1 MTTPK
6 PTGRSVV
13 ILLIVGIIVIAFMAQ
28 GCGTT
33 IPSGHHAVKYR
44 TFGGGTKM
52 GTIYGEGWQWKAP
65 WDRFFIYKTQVDE
78 RKENLQVL
86 SSDGAT
92 IGLEVS
98 VWFRP
103 LIEKIDSLQITV
115 GPNYYNVI
123 VGSALRGE
131 ARAVAGRYKPE
142 EIYSTKREAMARE
155 IVEAVGKLVGDKF
168 VSVDNII
175 IRNVILPKRISDA
188 IDEKLAA
195 DQAAQKMQFV
205 LRRERQEAERKRIE
219 AKGIAD
225 FQRIVSA
232 GLTKSLLEWKGIE
245 ATEKLASSPN
255 AKIVIIGAGEA
266 GLPIILGGG

>member
-1 MTTPK
+1 MP
-6 PTGRSVV
+6 
-13 ILLIVGIIVIAFMAQ
+13 
-28 GCGTT
+28 GTAVF
-33 IPSGHHAVKYR
+33 SGHHAVKYSK
-44 TFGGGTKM
+44 FGKGTKM
-52 GTIYGEGWQWKAP
+52 GSIYGEGWKWKLP
-65 WDRFFIYKTQVDE
+65 WDSFFVYKTQLDE
-78 RKENLQVL
+78 RKEDLQVL

-92 IGLEVS
+92 IELEVS
-98 VWFRP
+98 LWFRP

-115 GPNYYNVI
+115 GQDYYNVI

-142 EIYSTKREAMARE
+142 ELYSTKRELIARE
-155 IVEAVGKLVGDKF
+155 ILEAIQKLVESKF
-168 VSVDNII
+168 VHLDNII
-175 IRNVILPKRISDA
+175 IRNVIIPKRISDA

-205 LRRERQEAERKRIE
+205 LKRERQEAERKRIE

-245 ATEKLASSPN
+245 ATEKLAESPN
-255 AKIVIIGAGEA
+255 AKVVIIGAGES
-266 GLPIILGGG
+266 GLPVILGRD

>member
-13 ILLIVGIIVIAFMAQ
+13 ILLIVGIIVIAFMAH

-33 IPSGHHAVKYR
+33 VPSGHHAVKYSK
-44 TFGGGTKM
+44 FGGGTKM
-52 GTIYGEGWQWKAP
+52 GSIYGEGWKWKLP
-65 WDRFFIYKTQVDE
+65 WDSFFVYKTQLDE
-78 RKENLQVL
+78 RKEDLRVL

-92 IGLEVS
+92 IELEVS

-142 EIYSTKREAMARE
+142 EIYSTKRELIARE
-155 IVEAVGKLVGDKF
+155 IVEAVQKLVGDKF
-168 VSVDNII
+168 VRVDNII

-205 LRRERQEAERKRIE
+205 LQRERQEAERKRIE

-245 ATEKLASSPN
+245 ATEKLASSQN
-255 AKIVIIGAGEA
+255 AKVVIIGAGES